1 MGPDTLPMNLQVGI
15 ASFAGTGVE
24 FLETAVIAYALA
36 RTGSVKEAIIGTV
49 LGNLLI
55 ALPAYAAWPWLARIP
70 IHLFQC
76 MVGILLLWLGG
87 SWLIKSVRRKRHKQ
101 RPRWVDAPLW
111 KFPSSSES
119 GGTRFNYF
127 TTLVMIK
134 SAAIEAFE
142 ICMIVSALAVASG
155 AWGSAL
161 TGMTVALVATGWLV
175 IVAKGKLQRV
185 PEVDFKLWT
194 GVLLSSIGLWWV
206 YEGLVNWP

>member
-1 MGPDTLPMNLQVGI
+1 MGSGSLPMNLQVCI
-15 ASFAGTGVE
+15 ASFAGTGIE

-36 RTGSVKEAIIGTV
+36 RTGSFREAIIGTV

-55 ALPAYAAWPWLARIP
+55 ALPAYFAWPWLARIP
-70 IHLFQC
+70 IHFFQC

-87 SWLIKSVRRKRHKQ
+87 SWLIKSVRRKRYKQ
-101 RPRWVDAPLW
+101 RPQWVVDPLRR
-111 KFPSSSES
+111 FPSYSES
-119 GGTRFNYF
+119 GGIGFNFF
-127 TTLVMIK
+127 TTLVMTK

-161 TGMTVALVATGWLV
+161 TGMTVALVTTGCLV
-175 IVAKGKLQRV
+175 IVGKGRLQRV

-194 GVLLSSIGLWWV
+194 GVLLASIGLWWV
-206 YEGLVNWP
+206 YEGLAHWP

>member
-1 MGPDTLPMNLQVGI
+1 MNLQIFV

-36 RTGSVKEAIIGTV
+36 RTGSVREAIIGTV

-55 ALPAYAAWPWLARIP
+55 ALPAYFAWPWLARIP

-76 MVGILLLWLGG
+76 GVGVLLLWLGG
-87 SWLIKSVRRKRHKQ
+87 SWLIKSVRRKRHGQ
-101 RPRWVDAPLW
+101 RPGWVENPLRA
-111 KFPSSSES
+111 FPDSGES
-119 GGTRFNYF
+119 GGTQFSPFRAF
-127 TTLVMIK
+127 VMTK

-142 ICMIVSALAVASG
+142 ICMIVSVLAVTSG

-161 TGMTVALVATGWLV
+161 AGMGVALLGTEGLV
-175 IVAKGKLQRV
+175 LIVKGKLQRV

-194 GVLLSSIGLWWV
+194 GALLASIGFWWL
-206 YEGLVNWP
+206 YEGLANWR

>member
-1 MGPDTLPMNLQVGI
+1 MDMQVGI

-36 RTGSVKEAIIGTV
+36 RTGSVREAVIGTV

-55 ALPAYAAWPWLARIP
+55 ALPAYVAWPWLARIP
-70 IHLFQC
+70 IHFFQF

-87 SWLIKSVRRKRHKQ
+87 SWLIKSVRRKRYKQ
-101 RPRWVDAPLW
+101 RPQWIVDPLRG
-111 KFPSSSES
+111 FPSSRES
-119 GGTRFNYF
+119 VGTRLKFF
-127 TTLVMIK
+127 TTLVMAK

-161 TGMTVALVATGWLV
+161 AGMTVALVATGCLV
-175 IVAKGKLQRV
+175 IVANGKLQRV

-194 GVLLSSIGLWWV
+194 GVLLASIGLWWV
-206 YEGLVNWP
+206 YEGLVHWP

>member
-1 MGPDTLPMNLQVGI
+1 MNLQIFV

-36 RTGSVKEAIIGTV
+36 RTGSVREAIIGTV

-55 ALPAYAAWPWLARIP
+55 AVPAYCAWPWLARIP

-76 MVGILLLWLGG
+76 GVGVLLLWLGG
-87 SWLIKSVRRKRHKQ
+87 SWLITSVRRKRHGQ
-101 RPRWVDAPLW
+101 RPGWVENPLRG
-111 KFPSSSES
+111 FPNSSES
-119 GGTRFNYF
+119 GGTRFNF
-127 TTLVMIK
+127 VTLLIMTK

-142 ICMIVSALAVASG
+142 ICMIVSALAVGSG

-161 TGMTVALVATGWLV
+161 AGTTGALLGTGCL
-175 IVAKGKLQRV
+175 IFIAKGKLQHA

-194 GVLLSSIGLWWV
+194 GVLLSLIGLWWL
-206 YEGLVNWP
+206 YEGLVSWP

>member
-1 MGPDTLPMNLQVGI
+1 MNLQVCL

-55 ALPAYAAWPWLARIP
+55 ALPAYSAWPWLARTP

-76 MVGILLLWLGG
+76 VVGILLLWLGG

-101 RPRWVDAPLW
+101 RPRWVDDPLRE
-111 KFPSSSES
+111 FPSSSES
-119 GGTRFNYF
+119 GGTRFNFF
-127 TTLVMIK
+127 TTLVMTK

-161 TGMTVALVATGWLV
+161 MGMTVALVATGWLV
-175 IVAKGKLQRV
+175 IVAKGKLQRM